1 MNGEWIFQISLT
13 LASVLVSVLVGYFL
27 GMRSQRKQGLREYI
41 TGIVKDKYPL
51 LFSEMKRNLEFLDN
65 FLENPDTA
73 RVACVFPELDEIYN
87 RGLEEFM
94 KRHHKDLFL
103 LIDSFQKKIRPK
115 FEELD
120 ILVMKSMKKIQH
132 ILEVHLRKSLP
143 KEAVDTSGIIAR
155 DLIGTTNIATYALP
169 DLLNERD
176 EEIRN
181 KIEKCFWN
189 RTSHI
194 YREKAKRPF
203 VIEGERQEISFEE
216 ISQTLIEKA
225 KPHIASLKKMFKEL
239 KMQNDKEVKA
249 KLLPLLQKYISNPI

>member
-1 MNGEWIFQISLT
+1 MNGEWIYLEIARLILSL
-13 LASVLVSVLVGYFL
+13 VLVYIAYFFGL
-27 GMRSQRKQGLREYI
+27 RSQKIQGLREYI
-41 TGIVKDKYPL
+41 TGIVKDEYPP
-51 LFSEMKRNLEFLDN
+51 LFSEMKRNSEFLDN

-73 RVACVFPELDEIYN
+73 FVFPELDEIYN

-103 LIDSFQKKIRPK
+103 LTDSFQKKIRPK
-115 FEELD
+115 FKELD
-120 ILVMKSMKKIQH
+120 ILVTKSMEKILD
-132 ILEVHLRKSLP
+132 IWKVYLRKSLP
-143 KEAVDTSGIIAR
+143 KEVVDTSGIIAR
-155 DLIGTTNIATYALP
+155 DLIGTTNISTYVLP

-181 KIEKCFWN
+181 KIEKCFLN

-194 YREKAKRPF
+194 HLERAKRTF
-203 VIEGERQEISFEE
+203 VIEGEPQEISFEE

-225 KPHIASLKKMFKEL
+225 KPHIASLKKIFKEL